1 MEEKMA
7 NKQVEIFL
15 GASSLRT
22 ALGNKMETLDAMR
35 RGVCGLKYEEA
46 FGMYAGRS
54 EVANIEGYSRFGRRS
69 TPMERQEQI

>member
-1 MEEKMA
+1 MA